1 MRKPYFFVAVAL
13 LCVQTAA
20 FAQNNAKPVATA
32 PTPAPAARRPQTTP
46 QQQQQPRAQV
56 PRPASFDLTDYGVR
70 IEPEPRLVVMMAAL
84 DAAGWD
90 PTPAGQEPTLFR
102 RTVREDQASLDPAL
116 RARLRDFFARYK
128 PPAPATAA
136 EAAAPYVSL
145 TYLLGPAP
153 AFDAPPRSDDLPA
166 GVLDVL
172 DFVPLLREFYRQTAM
187 EERLPRYVRM
197 HHEEGNRLRQR
208 TAEMVK
214 EVLTYLHTRPQLTII
229 ERTQTRAPAS
239 KDDKKR
245 DAPRPT
251 TTLRE
256 KERRFLIVPDLLA
269 APGAINFR
277 VIGDDYHTILPAGTD
292 PTSSELRRAYI
303 QYVADPLVLRAG
315 RDISAKRLAVKQLLD
330 EQRARNPN
338 VTPDV
343 FLSVARS
350 FVIAAEARIEELA
363 RVRAL
368 QLSAAARLKSVG
380 TEEAARA
387 VVGREVQAE
396 RVRIEDE
403 TVARLAEGYERGAV
417 LSFHFAEQLR
427 GLETSGFD
435 ISNFFG
441 DMIGAIDAVR
451 ETRRLAES
459 AETVKRHRETR
470 ERARQESAERMARE
484 AAAAPTVS
492 EGRQALLKG
501 LGEADEL
508 LRLGD
513 YARAEEQLRALQKQY
528 PTEPHVYFALA
539 RTASRSAE
547 GAFDPALQTQRL
559 GLALQLYQDAIR
571 AASPDT
577 DAALISRAHV
587 ASGRI
592 LAHLERAADALKEFD
607 AAIRIGAV
615 EGGALREAQ
624 AERQKLTPQP

>member
-1 MRKPYFFVAVAL
+1 MRKQFLTAAAL
-13 LCVQTAA
+13 LLSLQTAA
-20 FAQNNAKPVATA
+20 AQNNAKPSAR
-32 PTPAPAARRPQTTP
+32 PAPAARRPQTP
-46 QQQQQPRAQV
+46 PQQQPRPQI
-56 PRPASFDLTDYGVR
+56 PRPVSLDLMDYGVR

-90 PTPAGQEPTLFR
+90 PTPSGQEPSLFR
-102 RTVREDQASLDPAL
+102 RTVRQDQESLDPAL
-116 RARLRDFFARYK
+116 RGRLRDFFARYK

-136 EAAAPYVSL
+136 EMAAPYVSL

-166 GVLDVL
+166 GVIDVL
-172 DFVPLLREFYRQTAM
+172 DFVPLLREFYRLSAM
-187 EERLPRYVRM
+187 GERLPRYLRM
-197 HHEEGNRLRQR
+197 HQEEGNRLRQPA
-208 TAEMVK
+208 AEMVK
-214 EVLTYLHTRPQLTII
+214 EVLTYLHTRPQLSIL
-229 ERTQTRAPAS
+229 EKTQASAPAS
-239 KDDKKR
+239 KDDRKR
-245 DAPRPT
+245 KGAARPAPT
-251 TTLRE
+251 FRE

-277 VIGDDYHTILPAGTD
+277 VIGDDYHVIVPPGTD

-315 RDISAKRLAVKQLLD
+315 RDISAKRPAVKQLLD

-343 FLSVARS
+343 FLSLARS
-350 FVIAAEARIEELA
+350 FVIAADARIEETA

-368 QLSAAARLKSVG
+368 QQSAAARLKSA
-380 TEEAARA
+380 TDDAARA
-387 VVGREVQAE
+387 GVGREVQAE

-403 TVARLAEGYERGAV
+403 TVARLADGYERGAV

-441 DMIGAIDAVR
+441 DMIASIDPAR
-451 ETRRLAES
+451 ESRRLAES
-459 AETVKRHRETR
+459 AEAVKRHREAR
-470 ERARQESAERMARE
+470 ERARREAAERMARE
-484 AAAAPTVS
+484 GAMNLEAS

-513 YARAEEQLRALQKQY
+513 HARAEEQLRALQRQY

-539 RTASRSAE
+539 RAASRSAE

-559 GLALQLYQDAIR
+559 SIALQLYQDAIR

-592 LAHLERAADALKEFD
+592 LTHLERTADAIKEFD

-624 AERQKLTPQP
+624 AERQKLNPQP